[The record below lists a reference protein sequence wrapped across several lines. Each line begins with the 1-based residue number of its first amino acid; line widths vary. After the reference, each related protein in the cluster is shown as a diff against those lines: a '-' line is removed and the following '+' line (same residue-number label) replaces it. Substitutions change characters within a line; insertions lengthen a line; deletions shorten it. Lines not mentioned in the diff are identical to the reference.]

1 MKHKAFMWIWFS
13 LMAFCSLV
21 VGILALMGLANAE
34 VRFWG
39 KSPIET
45 VSGKVAWIVVSAA
58 FLVVFVLLA
67 RHERRKEIARR
78 SIDEVENQE
87 IDASNSSDDWIF

>member
-1 MKHKAFMWIWFS
+1 MWIWFS

-21 VGILALMGLANAE
+21 VGILALIGRANAE
-34 VRFWG
+34 VRLWT

-45 VSGKVAWIVVSAA
+45 VSGKVAWIAVSAA

-78 SIDEVENQE
+78 SRDEVKNQE
-87 IDASNSSDDWIF
+87 HDPSSSSDDWIF